1 MGLGNCKALPR
12 PLQCSHLLTPPLY
25 CSATPPHQPFATRC
39 CNHCRGWKTSQ
50 TSKTSGGHLSIV
62 LLSPLSPLCP
72 GCPQPAPCSPQLQAL
87 RWLSTAWCTIAA
99 GPGEDTL
106 KDNAAPKP
114 ASHRGCSSAVAGGRK
129 GGRAPWRQLP
139 PHQHLPDAQQA
150 PLGAVAQ
157 PQPVGE
163 KLGQNPLGREGS
175 TGTAVP
181 TPSQHSGMARSRAG
195 KDVQA
200 GQTVHRVLA
209 QGTVLQQAGAKQSS
223 VLAQPLASI
232 YSGAPALR

>member
-1 MGLGNCKALPR
+1 MLQSLRRLENIPDIQNIWR
-12 PLQCSHLLTPPLY
+12 SPLYTPP
-25 CSATPPHQPFATRC
+25 
-39 CNHCRGWKTSQ
+39 
-50 TSKTSGGHLSIV
+50 V
-62 LLSPLSPLCP
+62 SPVPAVPWVPTASPV
-72 GCPQPAPCSPQLQAL
+72 QPQLQAL
-87 RWLSTAWCTIAA
+87 RWLSTAWCTITA
-99 GPGEDTL
+99 GPGEDML

-129 GGRAPWRQLP
+129 GGRAPRQQLP

-163 KLGQNPLGREGS
+163 KLGLNPLGREGS

-181 TPSQHSGMARSRAG
+181 TPSQHSGMVRSRAG

-232 YSGAPALR
+232 YSRAPALR

>member
-1 MGLGNCKALPR
+1 MLQSLRRLENIPDIQNIWR
-12 PLQCSHLLTPPLY
+12 SPLYTPP
-25 CSATPPHQPFATRC
+25 
-39 CNHCRGWKTSQ
+39 
-50 TSKTSGGHLSIV
+50 V
-62 LLSPLSPLCP
+62 SPVPAVPWVPTASPV
-72 GCPQPAPCSPQLQAL
+72 QPQLQAL
-87 RWLSTAWCTIAA
+87 RWLSTAWCTITA
-99 GPGEDTL
+99 GPGEDML

-114 ASHRGCSSAVAGGRK
+114 ASHRGCSNAVAGGRK
-129 GGRAPWRQLP
+129 GGRAPRQQLP

-163 KLGQNPLGREGS
+163 KLGLNPLRREGS

-181 TPSQHSGMARSRAG
+181 TPSQHSGMVRSRAG

-232 YSGAPALR
+232 YSRAPALR

>member
-1 MGLGNCKALPR
+1 MPWVPTA
-12 PLQCSHLLTPPLY
+12 
-25 CSATPPHQPFATRC
+25 
-39 CNHCRGWKTSQ
+39 
-50 TSKTSGGHLSIV
+50 
-62 LLSPLSPLCP
+62 SPV
-72 GCPQPAPCSPQLQAL
+72 QPQLQAL
-87 RWLSTAWCTIAA
+87 RWLSTAWCTITA
-99 GPGEDTL
+99 GPGEDML

-114 ASHRGCSSAVAGGRK
+114 ASHRGCSNAVAGGRK
-129 GGRAPWRQLP
+129 GGRAPRQQLP

-163 KLGQNPLGREGS
+163 KLGLNPLRREGS

-181 TPSQHSGMARSRAG
+181 TPSQHSGMVRSRAG

-232 YSGAPALR
+232 YSRAPALR